1 MNIDVRRNSNEMV
14 TRLFNIITIGGLL
27 TFILFVTACFF
38 IGSQETFEVQL
49 KKLPEYFFKRA
60 AGGLVIG
67 LLGCVIIGFGN
78 FLLERKTQTNLRK
91 VYRILLLTLVLST
104 FFSII
109 GTAIFFY
116 Y

>member
-1 MNIDVRRNSNEMV
+1 MV
-14 TRLFNIITIGGLL
+14 TRLFNIITIGALL
-27 TFILFVTACFF
+27 TFIFFVTAFFF

-49 KKLPEYFFKRA
+49 KDLPEYFFKRA

-67 LLGCVIIGFGN
+67 LLGCVIIGSGN
-78 FLLERKTQTNLRK
+78 FLLERKIQTNRLRK

-104 FFSII
+104 FSSII

-116 Y
+116 HD

>member
-1 MNIDVRRNSNEMV
+1 MV
-14 TRLFNIITIGGLL
+14 RLFNIVTIGALL
-27 TFILFVTACFF
+27 TFILFVTAFFF
-38 IGSQETFEVQL
+38 IGSQETFEGQL
-49 KKLPEYFFKRA
+49 KNLPEYFFKRA
-60 AGGLVIG
+60 TAGLVIG

-78 FLLERKTQTNLRK
+78 FLLERKTQTNRLRK

-116 Y
+116 H